1 MNGNNEMKVNGNP
14 TLLIYKNI
22 KRPKGFFFSNSK

>member
-22 KRPKGFFFSNSK
+22 KRPKQQQQH